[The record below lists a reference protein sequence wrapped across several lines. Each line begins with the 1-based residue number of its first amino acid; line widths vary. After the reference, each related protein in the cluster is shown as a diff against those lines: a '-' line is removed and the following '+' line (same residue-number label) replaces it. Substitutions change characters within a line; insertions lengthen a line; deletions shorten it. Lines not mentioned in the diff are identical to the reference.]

1 MWWEREMEKKMKR
14 KNGLADT
21 HWRFIFDTLDFVRK
35 ISTKRL

>member
-1 MWWEREMEKKMKR
+1 VVGERNGEKNEK

-35 ISTKRL
+35 ISTRRL